1 VVPRASSSHNDPKG
15 RYGAFFIL
23 LKLVIYD
30 LNGVEKKVAHQA
42 PLTRRESGN
51 GFYISIIIRKKE
63 ER

>member
-1 VVPRASSSHNDPKG
+1 
-15 RYGAFFIL
+15 L

-30 LNGVEKKVAHQA
+30 LTGVEKKVVHQA